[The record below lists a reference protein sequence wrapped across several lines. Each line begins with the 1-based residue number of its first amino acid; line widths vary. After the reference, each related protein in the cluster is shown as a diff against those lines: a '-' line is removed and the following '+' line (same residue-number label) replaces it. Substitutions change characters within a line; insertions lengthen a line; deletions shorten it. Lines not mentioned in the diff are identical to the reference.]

1 MSYERDYLDG
11 LIGKAGGGT
20 LSEGELAH
28 LKAAPP
34 GDSQYLRA
42 MGLLAAHYEAKR
54 DYKGH
59 CDVANGVLAQSR
71 YKYKPEWTL
80 EASKCALRNGKLDSA
95 IALADTTLSYQ
106 SDMSGANKGKRI
118 LLAYQ
123 IKAKARTAT
132 YESDAKKNAGFGD
145 EGLLTRAISAWREV
159 KNYASGVGNSRSVE
173 QAIREIED
181 LEARRAPK
189 D

>member
-1 MSYERDYLDG
+1 MSYDREFLAT
-11 LIGKAGGGT
+11 LTGKAGGGT
-20 LSEGELAH
+20 LSTAEIAH
-28 LKAAPP
+28 LKGAPS
-34 GDSQYLRA
+34 GDANYLRA
-42 MGLLAAHYEAKR
+42 MALLAAHYEAKR

-59 CDVANGVLAQSR
+59 CEVTTGVLGQSR
-71 YKYKPEWTL
+71 YKYNPEWTL
-80 EASKCALRNGKLDSA
+80 EGAKCHLRNGQLDKA
-95 IALADTTLSYQ
+95 IASADTTIAYQ
-106 SDMSGANKGKRI
+106 SDMTGSNKSKRI

-145 EGLLTRAISAWREV
+145 EGLLNRAISAWREV
-159 KNYASGVGNSRSVE
+159 KNYGQGVGNSRAVE
-173 QAIREIED
+173 QANREIED